1 MSINSIKKS
10 SDFTAGYAGSI
21 DQAQP
26 SAVFSAPVVLS
37 ASQEYTPGRP
47 LVRDGDKVRPTTV
60 GDVLNYGTFAGFG
73 VRDATKPAAYSYSGG
88 QQYQNGDAVNY
99 LVLGSIKVVAG
110 GAVVAGQSVVC
121 QVNGGALTSVSH
133 TGSLST
139 GQFRIPGAVWTQ
151 SAGSGAVTTIF
162 VNAAVGAL
170 SFSPVGVS
178 GSNI

>member
-10 SDFTAGYAGSI
+10 SDFTAGFPGSL

-37 ASQEYTPGRP
+37 ASQEYTPGKV

-73 VRDATKPAAYSYSGG
+73 VRDATKPAAYSGG

-110 GAVVAGQSVVC
+110 GAVVAGQAVVC

-133 TGSLST
+133 TGSLSA

-170 SFSPVGVS
+170 SFQPIS
-178 GSNI
+178 GAW